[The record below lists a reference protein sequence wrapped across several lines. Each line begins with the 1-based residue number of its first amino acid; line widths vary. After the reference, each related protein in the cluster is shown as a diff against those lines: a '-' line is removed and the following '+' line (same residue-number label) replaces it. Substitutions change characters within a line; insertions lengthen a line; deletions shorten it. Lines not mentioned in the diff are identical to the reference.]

1 MIKMRS
7 LAIKLILAFLIVS
20 LTGVMLVAIFIG
32 QQMQPEFGK
41 FVLNRYKIDLIN
53 TLTEY
58 YKGSKSWEGISAI
71 LVRDKSGHWRHWGRI
86 WVPVTLINANR
97 VVVYSGQY
105 YKTGE
110 QMTQSDIKNGVPI
123 EIEGKTV
130 GWLLFDSLENIKHP
144 LLESPEMD
152 FLKRINRVIIFSTLV
167 AAFTAL
173 LLGVLLAR
181 NISRPV
187 HELTEA
193 TKIIAKGEL
202 GHQVPVRTK
211 DELGELASSF
221 NKMSSDLEHSNKLHH
236 QMTTNIAHDLR
247 TPLSVILGYTE
258 ALSDGKLKGTSEIYD
273 VIHGEAKHLGYLI
286 DDLRTLSL
294 ADAGELSLNRRY
306 VSPYKLLKRT
316 ASAYMAEAKRQNI
329 MLQVKA
335 SEDLPKVNVDPDRI
349 AQVLG
354 NLISNALRYTP
365 KGGQIIFS
373 AKYQPESIEEK
384 INTIQLQI
392 QDNGTGIDPKDL
404 PHIFERF
411 YRGDKSRKQK
421 EGETG
426 LGLAIAKSLIEAH
439 GGTISVESTIGKGTT
454 FIISLP
460 L

>member
-1 MIKMRS
+1 MRS

-20 LTGVMLVAIFIG
+20 LTGVMLVAIFVG

-86 WVPVTLINANR
+86 WVPVTLINANK

-110 QMTQSDIKNGVPI
+110 QMTQSDIKNKVPI
-123 EIEGKTV
+123 EIDGKTV
-130 GWLLFDSLENIKHP
+130 GWLLFDSIENSSQPMLE
-144 LLESPEMD
+144 LPEMD
-152 FLKRINRVIIFSTLV
+152 FLKRINRVIIFSALV
-167 AAFTAL
+167 AAITAL

-211 DELGELASSF
+211 DELGELAASF
-221 NKMSSDLEHSNKLHH
+221 NKMSSDLEHSNKLRH

-247 TPLSVILGYTE
+247 TPLSVILGYAE
-258 ALSDGKLKGTSEIYD
+258 ALSDGKLEGTSEVYD
-273 VIHGEAKHLGYLI
+273 VIHSEAKHLGYLI

-294 ADAGELSLNRRY
+294 ADAGELSLNRRH

-316 ASAYMAEAKRQNI
+316 ASAYMAQAKKQNI

-335 SEDLPKVNVDPDRI
+335 SEDLPKVNVDPDRM

-354 NLISNALRYTP
+354 NLASNALRYIP

-373 AKYQPESIEEK
+373 AKYQPESVEEK

-392 QDNGTGIDPKDL
+392 QDNGTGIDSKDL

-421 EGETG
+421 KGETG

-454 FIISLP
+454 FIISLQ

>member
-7 LAIKLILAFLIVS
+7 LVIKLILAFLIVS
-20 LTGVMLVAIFIG
+20 LTGVMLVAIFVG
-32 QQMQPEFGK
+32 QRMQPEFGK
-41 FVLNRYKIDLIN
+41 FVLKRYKIDLIN

-123 EIEGKTV
+123 EIEEKTV
-130 GWLLFDSLENIKHP
+130 GWLLFDSLEISSRP
-144 LLESPEMD
+144 MLELPEMN
-152 FLKRINRVIIFSTLV
+152 FLKRINGVIIFSALV
-167 AAFTAL
+167 AAITAL

-202 GHQVPVRTK
+202 GYQVPVRTK
-211 DELGELASSF
+211 DELGELAASF
-221 NKMSSDLEHSNKLHH
+221 NKMSSDLEYSNKLHH

-294 ADAGELSLNRRY
+294 ADAGELSLNRRH

-316 ASAYMAEAKRQNI
+316 ASAYMAQAKRQNI
-329 MLQVKA
+329 MLEVKA

-365 KGGQIIFS
+365 KGGQVIFS
-373 AKYQPESIEEK
+373 AKYQPESVEGK

-392 QDNGTGIDPKDL
+392 QDNGVGIDPKDL

-454 FIISLP
+454 FIISLQ

>member
-1 MIKMRS
+1 MRS
-7 LAIKLILAFLIVS
+7 LAIKLIVAFLIVS

-32 QQMQPEFGK
+32 QRMQHEFSK
-41 FVLNRYKIDLIN
+41 FVLNRYRIDLIN

-86 WVPVTLINANR
+86 WVPVTLINENR
-97 VVVYSGQY
+97 VVIYSGQY
-105 YKTGE
+105 YKVGE

-123 EIEGKTV
+123 EIDGKKV
-130 GWLLFDSLENIKHP
+130 GWLLFDSIENISRP
-144 LLESPEMD
+144 MLESPEMD
-152 FLKRINRVIIFSTLV
+152 FLKRINRVIIFSALV
-167 AAFTAL
+167 AVITAL

-211 DELGELASSF
+211 DELGELAASF
-221 NKMSSDLEHSNKLHH
+221 NKMSSDLEHSNKLRH

-258 ALSDGKLKGTSEIYD
+258 ALSDGKLKATSEVYD
-273 VIHGEAKHLGYLI
+273 VIHSEAQHLGYLI

-294 ADAGELSLNRRY
+294 ADAGELSLNRRH
-306 VSPYKLLKRT
+306 VSPYKLLERT
-316 ASAYMAEAKRQNI
+316 ASAYMAQAKKKNI

-335 SEDLPKVNVDPDRI
+335 SEDLPKVNVDPDRM

-373 AKYQPESIEEK
+373 AKYQPESVERK

-392 QDNGTGIDPKDL
+392 QDNGAGIDPKDL

-439 GGTISVESTIGKGTT
+439 GGTISVESALGKGTT

>member
-1 MIKMRS
+1 MRS
-7 LAIKLILAFLIVS
+7 LSIKLILAFLIIS
-20 LTGVMLVAIFIG
+20 LTVVMIVALFIG
-32 QQMQPEFGK
+32 QRMRPEFGK
-41 FVLNRYKIDLIN
+41 FVLNRYKIDLIS

-58 YKGSKSWEGISAI
+58 YKGSNSWEGISVI
-71 LVRDKSGHWRHWGRI
+71 LVRDKTGHWRHWGRI
-86 WVPVTLINANR
+86 WVPVTLIDANR
-97 VVVYSGQY
+97 VVVYGGKY
-105 YKTGE
+105 YEEGE
-110 QMTQSDIKNGVPI
+110 KVSKNVVNNGVPVD
-123 EIEGKTV
+123 IEGKTV
-130 GWLLFDSLENIKHP
+130 GWLLFDSLENISGP
-144 LLESPEMD
+144 MLELPEMN
-152 FLKRINRVIIFSTLV
+152 FLKRINGVIVFSALI
-167 AAFTAL
+167 AALTAL

-187 HELTEA
+187 RELTAA

-221 NKMSSDLEHSNKLHH
+221 NKMSSDLEQSNKLRH

-258 ALSDGKLKGTSEIYD
+258 ALSDGKLEGKSEVYD
-273 VIHGEAKHLGYLI
+273 VIHREAQHLGYLI

-316 ASAYMAEAKRQNI
+316 ASAYMTQTKKQDIILE
-329 MLQVKA
+329 VKA
-335 SEDLPKVNVDPDRI
+335 SEDLPKIEIDPDRMT
-349 AQVLG
+349 QVLG
-354 NLISNALRYTP
+354 NLVNNALRYTQ
-365 KGGQIIFS
+365 KGGQIILS
-373 AKYQPESIEEK
+373 AKYYPVSVK
-384 INTIQLQI
+384 GKNNTIHLKI
-392 QDNGTGIDPKDL
+392 HDNGAGIDPKDL

-426 LGLAIAKSLIEAH
+426 LGLAIAKSIVEAH
-439 GGTISVESTIGKGTT
+439 GGTISVKSTLGKGTT
-454 FIISLP
+454 FKISLP